1 MRGRGREAARRG
13 PRQRVGGATVASVAA
28 VLLIGAAVVGAT
40 ACGGAAEH
48 GEPYRSVAGG
58 VASRGPRAIRKYGC
72 GSCHMIPGV
81 REAVGTVGPPL
92 LAFGRR
98 ANIGGEAPNEP
109 ELLVEWLRTPQA
121 IEPGTAM
128 PNLGVTERDARDM
141 AAYLYTLR

>member
-1 MRGRGREAARRG
+1 MSDGWQRVPGRAAALVLAACVVGGTLAGMLACRG
-13 PRQRVGGATVASVAA
+13 PAQT
-28 VLLIGAAVVGAT
+28 
-40 ACGGAAEH
+40 
-48 GEPYRSVAGG
+48 GEPYRMVAGG
-58 VASRGPRAIRKYGC
+58 DPARGPRAIRAYGC

-109 ELLVEWLRTPQA
+109 EMLVEWLRRPQS

-128 PNLGVTERDARDM
+128 PNLGVTDRDARDM